1 MDYFFI
7 CISVIFPKYFR
18 YIRKKVYFYLEK
30 NINTYFL
37 VLFMKS
43 TFQEVFGS
51 SNTIKL
57 LDFLLDNEVYDYSIS
72 DIARRAEISWTSFTQ
87 LWPRFVEQGLVIQ
100 TRTVGPAKLY
110 MLNKKSPVVKQLL
123 RLDWE
128 LSKQATKSLV

>member
-1 MDYFFI
+1 
-7 CISVIFPKYFR
+7 
-18 YIRKKVYFYLEK
+18 
-30 NINTYFL
+30 
-37 VLFMKS
+37 MKS

-57 LDFLLDNEVYDYSIS
+57 LDFLLDNEVYDYSMS